1 MEERKRARG
10 STRGI
15 RVFLRILVCG
25 ACLQAPVFPAR
36 GAAAETSLPQT
47 LSPEE
52 GAKEGA
58 ALVANLLSEK
68 PEVNLTNRVVLR
80 ITNASRKTRE
90 VGARFTVLAGQDR
103 TTNIYETLPGGAP
116 PGSNSMKFVVIR
128 APGEANQYLL
138 SQPAG
143 SEPRKISGNETMV
156 PFAGSDFWA
165 VDLGLEFLQ
174 WPVQVIT
181 RKEMKRGQV
190 CAVLE
195 SANPNRTPGAYSRV
209 LSWVA
214 INRPGVATVQ
224 AEAYDNKDK
233 LLKEFLPKKIEKVN
247 GQWQLDEM
255 DISNLQIRS
264 RSKIDL
270 NPGK

>member
-15 RVFLRILVCG
+15 RACLSLIVC
-25 ACLQAPVFPAR
+25 AAWLQAPVFQAP
-36 GAAAETSLPQT
+36 GAAAETSLPQS

-58 ALVANLLSEK
+58 ALVANLLAEK
-68 PEVNLTNRVVLR
+68 PEMNLTNEVVLR

-90 VGARFTVLAGQDR
+90 VGARFTVHAGQDR
-103 TTNIYETLPGGAP
+103 STNIYETLTGGTP
-116 PGSNSMKFVVIR
+116 PGPGSMKFVVIR
-128 APGEANQYLL
+128 ALGETNHYLL
-138 SQPAG
+138 SQPAV

-174 WPVQVIT
+174 WPAQVIT
-181 RKEMKRGQV
+181 RKEMRRGQV

-195 SANPNRTPGAYSRV
+195 SANPNRAPGAYSRV
-209 LSWVA
+209 VSWVA
-214 INRPGVATVQ
+214 INRPGVAIVQ
-224 AEAYDNKDK
+224 AEAYDDKDK

-255 DISNLQIRS
+255 DIRNLQTRS
-264 RSKIDL
+264 RTKIDL